1 VSQWGVGI
9 FSTRNTIMN
18 FRTLILSAASIAAL
32 SPSVSFAS
40 PENAAL
46 SACTRAFAA
55 SLASPGSSAPAF
67 KLKYRG
73 GAAGSSILDY
83 YSSREYTFY
92 LQAHDL
98 KTGATLARA
107 TCTTDT
113 RGTQVALT
121 AAPLNGSEA
130 TLAAR

>member
-1 VSQWGVGI
+1 VSAWGVGI

-32 SPSVSFAS
+32 SPAVSFAS

-46 SACTRAFAA
+46 GACARAFAA
-55 SLASPGSSAPAF
+55 SMASPGSSAPAF
-67 KLKYRG
+67 KVKYFSG
-73 GAAGSSILDY
+73 QAQSAIAEY
-83 YSSREYTFY
+83 YNSREYTFY
-92 LQAHDL
+92 LQANDL

>member
-1 VSQWGVGI
+1 
-9 FSTRNTIMN
+9 MN
-18 FRTLILSAASIAAL
+18 IRTLILSAASIAAF
-32 SPSVSFAS
+32 SPAVSFAS

-46 SACTRAFAA
+46 GACSRAFAA
-55 SLASPGSSAPAF
+55 SMASPGSSAPAF

-73 GAAGSSILDY
+73 GSAGSSIVDY
-83 YSSREYTFY
+83 YSSHEYTFY
-92 LQAHDL
+92 LQAHDP

-113 RGTQVALT
+113 RGSQVALT
-121 AAPLNGSEA
+121 ATPLNGSEA